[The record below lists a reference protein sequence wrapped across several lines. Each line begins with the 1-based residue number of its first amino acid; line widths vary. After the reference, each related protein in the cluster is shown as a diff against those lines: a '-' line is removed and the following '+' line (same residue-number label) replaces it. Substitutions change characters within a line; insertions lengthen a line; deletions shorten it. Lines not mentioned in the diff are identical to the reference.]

1 MHSQWCESAVK
12 SHQLLAC
19 VHRTTTV
26 TAPVGQCGLDTG
38 RDMHTGVP
46 EPVVVSVVRHMR
58 VHDRSYTEHAEERG
72 SYVKLKVL
80 VVALVPRSGWWTL
93 ASTCTLPRWSF
104 AALACGCVMHAH
116 ACRCA
121 SAMVQPHGARHGN
134 MATATT
140 AAARRV
146 RPTPARMQT
155 LSVCPAHAMHAKPR
169 VHGWQV
175 GVTRGR
181 AGHVVPPSLA
191 VMHA

>member
-1 MHSQWCESAVK
+1 MPVRAHALGKAWSPPWPTHVLAWGRHTASEHMHSQWCESAVK

-19 VHRTTTV
+19 LHRTTTV
-26 TAPVGQCGLDTG
+26 TGPVGQCGLDTG

-58 VHDRSYTEHAEERG
+58 VRNWCCSYTEHVKERG

-93 ASTCTLPRWSF
+93 ASTCTPPRWSF

-121 SAMVQPHGARHGN
+121 SATVQPHSIAVPCG
-134 MATATT
+134 
-140 AAARRV
+140 
-146 RPTPARMQT
+146 
-155 LSVCPAHAMHAKPR
+155 HACLKEAWI
-169 VHGWQV
+169 GWR
-175 GVTRGR
+175 TCRW
-181 AGHVVPPSLA
+181 
-191 VMHA
+191 